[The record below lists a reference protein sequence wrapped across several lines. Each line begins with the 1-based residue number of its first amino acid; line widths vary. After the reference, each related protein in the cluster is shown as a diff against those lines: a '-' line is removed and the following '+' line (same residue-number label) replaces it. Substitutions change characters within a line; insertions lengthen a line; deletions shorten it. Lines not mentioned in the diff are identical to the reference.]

1 MDYAEQQTDIE
12 VAKVEKHLSDVYKNA
27 NKELQQ
33 ITNDYFS
40 KFAERYEK
48 EYDAFLQ
55 GKYTAQEF
63 KMWYY
68 TQVGRGERWQTIK
81 TDMAKK
87 MVSLNQEAAAYIN
100 SKTPG
105 IYALNANFTAY
116 EIEKK
121 SGIAFNI
128 VSDDVVRELAL
139 DKNHSEFRVLSVNP
153 KRDYEWNQKRIQN
166 ELLSG
171 ILQGKSIDRLADGFL
186 NVMGSNRGAAIR
198 NARTALTSAQ
208 NAGRQNT
215 FNRAEELGIE
225 VEKEW
230 IATADNRTRDSHKR
244 LDGVI
249 VKNNEEFPN
258 GLMYP
263 GDPDGEPEEIWNCR
277 CSMRSILPKYGDKSR
292 TGNTAAEYKKWVEE
306 KNKSTKSQERGII
319 QSRGMALGL
328 RTSPSHILTDE
339 EIKSLIK
346 DAESIGIPID
356 VLKFNEGNRTG
367 FSELTG
373 KINVR
378 GDVLPDVSSFQNRD
392 TMTSRAV
399 LAHEYYGHYMNDP
412 SEYSVGD
419 WRDEYRASRDAA
431 LKTPNLLE
439 IERAS
444 LMIDAYER
452 AREAGQIIEYDDIAK
467 EVIYGK
473 VF

>member
-263 GDPDGEPEEIWNCR
+263 GDPDGEPEEVYNCR
-277 CSMRSILPKYGDKSR
+277 CSIRAILPKYTNG
-292 TGNTAAEYKKWVEE
+292 AAWQTKESYLAWKENKENE
-306 KNKSTKSQERGII
+306 KLTTNSFKYVSKRGI
-319 QSRGMALGL
+319 L
-328 RTSPSHILTDE
+328 E
-339 EIKSLIK
+339 
-346 DAESIGIPID
+346 DANSAKKYD
-356 VLKFNEGNRTG
+356 
-367 FSELTG
+367 
-373 KINVR
+373 INVE
-378 GDVLPDVSSFQNRD
+378 GHGYMAEDFIEYPELFTKFSPYNLKIALEEAGYDVRPLGKGGLKGIAFENGGGYGVNFGGNKYLQYHPEEGS
-392 TMTSRAV
+392 
-399 LAHEYYGHYMNDP
+399 HHEGEYY
-412 SEYSVGD
+412 
-419 WRDEYRASRDAA
+419 
-431 LKTPNLLE
+431 KTSSSKNGIRRYTMKGVE
-439 IERAS
+439 
-444 LMIDAYER
+444 
-452 AREAGQIIEYDDIAK
+452 
-467 EVIYGK
+467 
-473 VF
+473 F